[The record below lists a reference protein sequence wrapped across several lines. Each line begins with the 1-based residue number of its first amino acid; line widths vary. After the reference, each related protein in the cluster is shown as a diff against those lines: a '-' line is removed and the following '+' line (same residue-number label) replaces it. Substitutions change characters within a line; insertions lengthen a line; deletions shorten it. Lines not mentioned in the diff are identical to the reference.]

1 MGVGGLMKSKNL
13 SVYREEKKY
22 YLSLIEAQTIQKTL
36 PKILKREYHL
46 FKKILHQ

>member
-13 SVYREEKKY
+13 SVYREKKY

-36 PKILKREYHL
+36 PKILKREYHI